1 MFCQIRGSKFVRLID
16 PKERENLYLYDDL
29 MRQNSS
35 QVDVENPD
43 LIKFPLFSN
52 VRCYDSV
59 VEEGQC
65 LFIPKGW
72 FHHVRALEPSI
83 SASIWFG

>member
-16 PKERENLYLYDDL
+16 PKERESLYLYDDL

-52 VRCYDSV
+52 VKCYDSL

-72 FHHVRALEPSI
+72 FHHVRGKFKYFRI
-83 SASIWFG
+83 YKNKT